1 MKRIILITGASSGI
15 GRAITEY
22 LASKGEVV
30 YAGARKQED
39 IAVLNGIANV
49 TGIRLDVTRPEEIRD
64 VVERISKEHGCLD
77 CLINNAGVMG
87 WGAVIDR
94 DISYYHSVFEV
105 NVWGAVRMVKACY
118 PLLKQSVKRPAI
130 FNISSQGENYT
141 LPFWSPYMMS
151 KHAMK
156 AFSSSLRREMLAG
169 GISVVGIAPGAFKSK
184 MLKGQRNAL
193 NEYKKS
199 YSSEFTPKVVKMLGI
214 PVRNNRKHERSPV
227 EIGRLIYRVM
237 NSSRRKARYQP
248 GRKFI
253 PDVILDNF
261 PTAVVDKLIMKMID

>member
-15 GRAITEY
+15 GRAITGY
-22 LASKGEVV
+22 LASKGDVV
-30 YAGARKQED
+30 YAGARKEKD
-39 IAVLNGIANV
+39 IELLNGIANV
-49 TGIRLDVTRPEEIRD
+49 TGIQIDVTRPEEISE
-64 VVERISKEHGCLD
+64 VVERIRKEYGFLD

-94 DISYYHSVFEV
+94 DLSYYHSVFEV
-105 NVWGAVRMVKACY
+105 NVWGAIRMVKACY

-156 AFSSSLRREMLAG
+156 AFSASLRREMLAES
-169 GISVVGIAPGAFKSK
+169 ISVIGIAPGAFKSK
-184 MLKGQRNAL
+184 MLEGQRNAL
-193 NEYKKS
+193 NEYENS

-214 PVRNNRKHERSPV
+214 PVRKDRKHERSPV
-227 EIGRLIYRVM
+227 EIGRLIYRVI

-253 PDVILDNF
+253 PDVILDKF
-261 PTAVVDKLIMKMID
+261 PTAIVDKLIMKMLD